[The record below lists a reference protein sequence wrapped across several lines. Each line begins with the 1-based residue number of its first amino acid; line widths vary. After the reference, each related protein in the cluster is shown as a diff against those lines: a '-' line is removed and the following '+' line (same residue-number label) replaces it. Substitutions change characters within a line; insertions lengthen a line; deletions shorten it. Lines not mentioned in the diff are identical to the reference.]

1 MHRKDPL
8 PSPLLVVRCWA
19 EQADRP
25 EHHLPPGLSLG
36 QGSGCTHA
44 PQKRRCCLFPG
55 TIRRTVLVVWIDTDT
70 RQPVFTQGL
79 DMATWIL
86 AVYLILCWIIFFP
99 FPDYKKVPSVINPV
113 TLITVLYF
121 QPEKVRPE
129 EGSLPR
135 LVSPGALFPT

>member
-1 MHRKDPL
+1 M
-8 PSPLLVVRCWA
+8 
-19 EQADRP
+19 
-25 EHHLPPGLSLG
+25 
-36 QGSGCTHA
+36 
-44 PQKRRCCLFPG
+44 
-55 TIRRTVLVVWIDTDT
+55 LVVWIDTDT

-99 FPDYKKVPSVINPV
+99 FPDYKKMPSVINPV

-121 QPEKVRPE
+121 QPEKVRTE